1 MASGY
6 TFVQAINEIVEVV
19 GEFPMTGNT
28 KPSALNTP
36 DTTSNYARA
45 EQFIDRYS
53 KRIQAQ
59 GWPENTTFAKKFTS
73 AQVTGHTGT
82 NGFKIAIA
90 DTVLR
95 VKAAGPDEHRTLVI
109 RYDADAEN
117 PAQNDVPLQRLY
129 DANNQTFAF
138 GTAATDVYL
147 DVVEELAFENLT
159 VHLQDVIIG
168 QAKMAFQRRL
178 QGNLN
183 MDTALSS
190 EYIQAEAQA
199 PRNAPEIDQPFNTRP
214 MIPGTGGGQQ
224 KPEK

>member
-19 GEFPMTGNT
+19 GEFPMSGTT
-28 KPSALNTP
+28 KPSALGTP
-36 DTTSNYARA
+36 DITSNYARA

-53 KRIQAQ
+53 KRVQAQ

-82 NGFKIAIA
+82 SGFKITIPNS
-90 DTVLR
+90 VLR
-95 VKAAGPDEHRTLVI
+95 VKAAGPDEHRSLVV
-109 RYDADAEN
+109 RFDADADN
-117 PAQNDVPLQRLY
+117 AGTDVPLQRLY
-129 DANNQTFAF
+129 DANNQSHSF
-138 GTAATDVYL
+138 GTAATEVYV
-147 DVVEELAFENLT
+147 DVVEELIFDNLS

-183 MDTALSS
+183 MDQALSS
-190 EYIQAEAQA
+190 EYIQSEAQA
-199 PRNAPEIDQPFNTRP
+199 PRNAPELDQPFNTRP
-214 MIPGTGGGQQ
+214 MIPGAGGSNP

>member
-1 MASGY
+1 
-6 TFVQAINEIVEVV
+6 
-19 GEFPMTGNT
+19 MTGNT

-82 NGFKIAIA
+82 SGFKIAIA

-95 VKAAGPDEHRTLVI
+95 VKAAGPDAHRTLVV
-109 RYDADAEN
+109 RYDLDTDNAGT
-117 PAQNDVPLQRLY
+117 DVPLQRLY
-129 DANNQTFAF
+129 DANAQSFSF
-138 GTAATDVYL
+138 GLAATDVHI

-199 PRNAPEIDQPFNTRP
+199 PRNAPEIDQPINTRP

-224 KPEK
+224 V